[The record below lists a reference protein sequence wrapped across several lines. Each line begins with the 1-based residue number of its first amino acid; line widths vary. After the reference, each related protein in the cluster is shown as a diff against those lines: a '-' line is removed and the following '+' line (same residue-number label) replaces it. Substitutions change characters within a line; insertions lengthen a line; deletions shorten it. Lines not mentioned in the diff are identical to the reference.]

1 MLLLLFFKF
10 FIEAVWRGCDEVVF
24 FAQVKGWESL
34 FDGDEL
40 DF

>member
-24 FAQVKGWESL
+24 FAQVKGGKVY
-34 FDGDEL
+34 FEL